1 MSNFAPNSV
10 LNAMIPLCF
19 QIRKLIRRL
28 PGIVIQWVPKPNPE
42 VVEGCGVRGNVGEL
56 CRGCSH
62 VLVVTDSTLYG
73 LGFHQTIVDSLQEEH
88 IDFSLFKEID
98 SEPDSDV
105 VELGRKAAK
114 NSDCI
119 VALGGGSVMDA
130 SKMIAAS
137 LRKPRRSVRSLL
149 QKFLFAR
156 TLPLITIPTTAGTG
170 AEHTVGVVVKDSKKG
185 NKCATV
191 VVGLNVKAVLLD
203 SELTLKIPPKITAAC
218 GIDALSHGIEGCL
231 ADVKVSVEDVRKSEE
246 CVRLVFENLPEV
258 MRNPDNLAARQAMGR
273 AAFYG
278 GNAINKQLAGYV
290 HAFAHSIGACYHL
303 SHGEAIALCLPP
315 VLRYQKE
322 ACIKDLARLA
332 EVCGIQQ
339 QDEETAAEQF
349 LQALDTLIVDCG
361 IQRNGA
367 ILQRNDF
374 QHLVRLIVADSINY
388 SPKTTFSDK
397 DILKVLEM
405 IIKL

>member
-1 MSNFAPNSV
+1 MNSV
-10 LNAMIPLCF
+10 QKKINYQF
-19 QIRKLIRRL
+19 RKVIRRL

-42 VVEGCGVRGNVGEL
+42 VVEGCGVRGKVGEL
-56 CRGCSH
+56 CRGSSH
-62 VLVVTDSTLYG
+62 VLLVTDSTLYR
-73 LGFHQTIVDSLQEEH
+73 LGFHHAIVASLQEEH
-88 IDFSLFKEID
+88 IDYSVFNEID

-105 VELGRKAAK
+105 VEAGRKVAK
-114 NSDCI
+114 DHQVDCI

-137 LRKPRRSVRSLL
+137 LRKPRRSVRSLM

-170 AEHTVGVVVKDSKKG
+170 AEHTVGAVVKDSKKG

-191 VVGLNVKAVLLD
+191 VVGLNVKGVLLD
-203 SELTLKIPPKITAAC
+203 SELTLKTPPKITAAC

-231 ADVKVSVEDVRKSEE
+231 ADVKVPREDVQKSEE

-258 MRNPDNLAARQAMGR
+258 LRKPDNLAARQALSR

-303 SHGEAIALCLPP
+303 PHGEAIALCLLP

-322 ACIKDLARLA
+322 VCLKDLARLA

-374 QHLVRLIVADSINY
+374 QHLVRLIAADSINY

>member
-1 MSNFAPNSV
+1 MNSV
-10 LNAMIPLCF
+10 QKKINYQF
-19 QIRKLIRRL
+19 RKVIRRL

-42 VVEGCGVRGNVGEL
+42 VVEGCGVRGKVGEL
-56 CRGCSH
+56 CRGSSH
-62 VLVVTDSTLYG
+62 VLLVTDSTLYR
-73 LGFHQTIVDSLQEEH
+73 LGFHHAIVASLQEEH
-88 IDFSLFKEID
+88 IDCSVFNEID

-105 VELGRKAAK
+105 VEAGRKVAK
-114 NSDCI
+114 DHQVDCI

-130 SKMIAAS
+130 SKMIATSFA
-137 LRKPRRSVRSLL
+137 KPHRSVRSLL
-149 QKFLFAR
+149 HKFLFVLGK
-156 TLPLITIPTTAGTG
+156 TMPLITIPTTAGTG
-170 AEHTVGVVVKDSKKG
+170 AEHTVGAVVKDARKG
-185 NKCATV
+185 NKCAVV
-191 VVGLNVKAVLLD
+191 VVGLTVKGVLLD
-203 SELTLKIPPKITAAC
+203 SELTLKTPPKITAAC

-231 ADVKVSVEDVRKSEE
+231 ADVKVPREDVQKSEE

-258 MRNPDNLAARQAMGR
+258 LRKPDNLAARQALSR

-303 SHGEAIALCLPP
+303 PHGEAIALCLMP

-322 ACIKDLARLA
+322 VCLKDLARLA

-374 QHLVRLIVADSINY
+374 QHLVRLIAADSINY